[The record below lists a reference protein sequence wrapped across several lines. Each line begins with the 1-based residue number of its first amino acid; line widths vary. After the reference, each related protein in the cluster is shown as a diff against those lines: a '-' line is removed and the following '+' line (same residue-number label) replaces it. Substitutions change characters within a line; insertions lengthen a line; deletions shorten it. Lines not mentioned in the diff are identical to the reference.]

1 MLCIPCYAV
10 LCCTMFYDTK
20 LYQNI
25 SNYIVLSFIIFH
37 CTVLYYAMLYLI
49 ILYYT
54 TLYYAI
60 YCQILP
66 GARRGPSEAVDL
78 GPCASQLDQPS
89 SQPSWLASGKN
100 WASGNRRK
108 NEKIENLDFSFFY
121 FFIFFPEKIEK

>member
-37 CTVLYYAMLYLI
+37 CTVLYYAILYLI

-66 GARRGPSEAVDL
+66 GARWGPSEAVDL
-78 GPCASQLDQPS
+78 GPCASQLDKPS

-100 WASGNRRK
+100 WPSGNSRK
-108 NEKIENLDFSFFY
+108 NQKNGNSRLFHFSIFPFFR
-121 FFIFFPEKIEK
+121 KIEK